1 MQPSKAAPTL
11 RERKRTK
18 TQRAIRRAALRLFLD
33 QGYSNT
39 TVEQIAERA
48 EVSPRT
54 FYRYFGVK
62 EAVLICDQF
71 TPIVTAFVNAPR
83 ELSPVAAYRFAVREY
98 FAGLTEEDRQDAI
111 VSQHL
116 LYSATEARGLLYSE
130 YVTLI
135 RLLTDALTQR
145 LGEGVAFTDRQA
157 IAGAIVGVL
166 MAASDGTP
174 LPEQELARSFDA
186 LEARFAW

>member
-1 MQPSKAAPTL
+1 MHPHKAAPSL
-11 RERKRTK
+11 RELKKSRTQ
-18 TQRAIRRAALRLFLD
+18 TAIRRAALRLFLD

-39 TVEQIAERA
+39 TVEQIAEHA

-71 TPIVTAFVNAPR
+71 TPIVDAFIDAPR
-83 ELSPVAAYRFAVREY
+83 ELSPVAAYRFAVDEY
-98 FAGLTEEDRQDAI
+98 FAELTEDDRQDAI

-116 LYSATEARGLLYSE
+116 LYSTPEARGLLYSE

-135 RLLTDALTQR
+135 GLLTDALVHR
-145 LGEGVAFTDRQA
+145 LGTGVDLVERRT

-166 MAASDGTP
+166 MAVSDGTP
-174 LPEQELARSFDA
+174 LPEQELAHSFDA

>member
-1 MQPSKAAPTL
+1 VHQPKAAPSL
-11 RERKRTK
+11 RERKKTRTQ
-18 TQRAIRRAALRLFLD
+18 TAIRRAALRLFLD

-39 TVEQIAERA
+39 TVEQIAEHA

-71 TPIVTAFVNAPR
+71 TPIVTAFVNAPQ
-83 ELSPVAAYRFAVREY
+83 ELSPVAAYRFAVKEY
-98 FAGLTEEDRQDAI
+98 FADLTEDDRQDAI
-111 VSQHL
+111 ISQHL
-116 LYSATEARGLLYSE
+116 LYSAPEARGLLYSE

-135 RLLTDALTQR
+135 GLLTDALVSR
-145 LGEGVAFTDRQA
+145 LGTGVDFTERRA

-174 LPEQELARSFDA
+174 LPEHELTRSFDA

>member
-1 MQPSKAAPTL
+1 M
-11 RERKRTK
+11 
-18 TQRAIRRAALRLFLD
+18 AIRRAALRLFLD
-33 QGYSNT
+33 QGYSHT

-83 ELSPVAAYRFAVREY
+83 ELSPVAAYRFAVGEY

-116 LYSATEARGLLYSE
+116 LYSAPEARGLLYSE
-130 YVTLI
+130 YVTLT
-135 RLLTDALTQR
+135 RLLTDALVHR

-186 LEARFAW
+186 LEARFAWR

>member
-1 MQPSKAAPTL
+1 VHLPKAAPNL
-11 RERKRTK
+11 RERKKTRT
-18 TQRAIRRAALRLFLD
+18 QIAIRRAALRLFLD

-39 TVEQIAERA
+39 TVEQIAEHA

-71 TPIVTAFVNAPR
+71 TPIVTAFVEAPR
-83 ELSPVAAYRFAVREY
+83 ELSPVAAYRYAVKEY
-98 FAGLTEEDRQDAI
+98 FAALTEDDRQDAI
-111 VSQHL
+111 ISQHL
-116 LYSATEARGLLYSE
+116 LYSAPEARGLLYSE
-130 YVTLI
+130 YVNLM
-135 RLLTDALTQR
+135 RLLTEGLAHR
-145 LGEGVAFTDRQA
+145 LGTGVDFTERRA